1 VRRHALVQ
9 APTWRCQRTRLRG
22 GVASPTIRST
32 KAQLDV
38 GVPRDARVLV
48 AHGRRIAVAGAGLF
62 SSQ

>member
-1 VRRHALVQ
+1 VRRHSLVQ
-9 APTWRCQRTRLRG
+9 APTWRCKRTKLCS

-38 GVPRDARVLV
+38 GVPQDVPRLF
-48 AHGRRIAVAGAGLF
+48 AHGRSIAVAGAGLF